1 MVQVTIEQIEDKP
14 KAEAD
19 STPRKRR
26 WPRVLLGMFFVL
38 LLVVAGIA
46 VMLPQIL
53 SMTAMKQQIA
63 DGLMR
68 DFDGTLE
75 IDNAN
80 LAWWKPAQ
88 VSGLTVRDK
97 QGGAL
102 AKIASAEV
110 STPLWK
116 LLWSGPESLELKIK
130 GPELYYE
137 VSAYGETNWEKV
149 FGAAGS
155 NSWKWPELKHGSNPI
170 NLKIVDGK
178 VTVLDRVT
186 NRKIEVD
193 DIQIQLQKST
203 KLLSG
208 LLTSQTVLT
217 TENQSPQP
225 AGKVSAN
232 FQLAMVDNQVTA
244 GDVQGQIEKTPLEL
258 IQPWLKQFVPHL
270 HLAASNTD
278 GKFTTK
284 WTGSFK
290 EGFKLAFDGTLTAQD
305 FKMESSEWIPGN
317 QLSSSNFT
325 ASIKVDNTLP
335 TAPGKFNLR
344 CDMANCVVTSKVPE
358 QNSTLEGT
366 PNDPVQAAMPPLDL
380 GQFILQSDG
389 TIGVAANSINLDSL
403 TLKTK
408 PGQISMAG
416 TILDR
421 NTRPLLDLTGNG
433 EGDVMPL
440 LQLAAPNLQ
449 NVIDVEKLSLSEFAV
464 KGHLP
469 QSETKDV
476 PTVSNKSPAQQPEL
490 KTTEENLIEE
500 QTLSAVALWKW
511 DNLECYGIES
521 ERGELWTKY
530 SDDILKIVPVTV
542 RIGAEGKFA
551 GVSRIEFGKGDQPN
565 RFVMEPGMVLE
576 NVEFTEPMCRSWL
589 KYVSPVFANA
599 TELSGKFSL
608 GMKTLVVDMQTG
620 TPDKLEGSLLVHSC
634 RLGPGPM
641 VVSATAPISGMM
653 RLAGGDA
660 DTGFLKE
667 GAKWLELPEQ
677 SIGFVRR
684 GERIYHDSLTFQAG
698 KISVVS
704 SGSVGLD
711 QTLDISLTI
720 PLDLLPEKTGAVAQ
734 FLRSQPVEIK
744 VQGTFDKPQVVSAPL
759 KKLGAGAV
767 EGLLKGLLN
776 RRRNNP

>member
-1 MVQVTIEQIEDKP
+1 MVQVTIEQIEEQP
-14 KAEAD
+14 KADVA
-19 STPRKRR
+19 SKPRKRR
-26 WPRVLLGMFFVL
+26 WPRLLLGMFVVLFVV
-38 LLVVAGIA
+38 LVGIA
-46 VMLPQIL
+46 AMLPQIL
-53 SMTAMKQQIA
+53 STTAMKQQIA
-63 DGLMR
+63 DELMR

-75 IDNAN
+75 IDQAN

-149 FGAAGS
+149 FGASGS
-155 NSWKWPELKHGSNPI
+155 GSWKWPELKHGSNPI

-178 VTVLDRVT
+178 VTVFDRVT
-186 NRKIEVD
+186 NRKVEVD
-193 DIQIQLQKST
+193 NIQIQLQKSA

-208 LLTSQTVLT
+208 LLTSETILT
-217 TENQSPQP
+217 TENKTPQP

-232 FQLAMVDNQVTA
+232 FQLAMANNQVTA

-258 IQPWLKQFVPHL
+258 LQPWLKQFAPHL

-278 GKFTTK
+278 GQFNTK
-284 WTGSFK
+284 WTGNFQD
-290 EGFKLAFDGTLTAQD
+290 GFKLAFDGKLTAQD
-305 FKMESSEWIPGN
+305 FKMKSSEWIPGN
-317 QLSSSNFT
+317 ELTSSNFSG
-325 ASIKVDNTLP
+325 SIKVDNTLP

-344 CDMANCVVTSKVPE
+344 CDMANCVVSPIVDKKPSSPADTPE
-358 QNSTLEGT
+358 SPT
-366 PNDPVQAAMPPLDL
+366 AAISPLLL
-380 GQFILQSDG
+380 GNVELLTAG
-389 TIGVAANSINLDSL
+389 TIGVAANSIELDSL

-421 NTRPLLDLTGNG
+421 NTRPLLDLSGTGQGNI
-433 EGDVMPL
+433 MPL

-469 QSETKDV
+469 QPETKA
-476 PTVSNKSPAQQPEL
+476 KSKIAENSQTKLPAPE
-490 KTTEENLIEE
+490 TTKENLFEE
-500 QTLSAVALWKW
+500 QPLSAVALWTW

-530 SDDILKIVPVTV
+530 ADNTLKIVPVTV
-542 RIGAEGKFA
+542 LIGAEGKFA

-565 RFVMEPGMVLE
+565 RFIMEPGMVLE

-599 TELSGKFSL
+599 TELTGKFSL
-608 GMKTLVVDMQTG
+608 GIKSLEFDMQTG
-620 TPDKLEGSLLVHSC
+620 SPDKLEGSLLVHSC

-641 VVSATAPISGMM
+641 IVSATAPISGIMG
-653 RLAGGDA
+653 LAGGNG
-660 DTGFLKE
+660 DTSFLKE

-677 SIGFVRR
+677 SIQFARR

-698 KISVVS
+698 KIAVVS

-711 QTLDISLTI
+711 QTLDITLTI
-720 PLDLLPEKTGAVAQ
+720 PLDLLPEKNGAFAQ

-776 RRRNNP
+776 RRRNTP